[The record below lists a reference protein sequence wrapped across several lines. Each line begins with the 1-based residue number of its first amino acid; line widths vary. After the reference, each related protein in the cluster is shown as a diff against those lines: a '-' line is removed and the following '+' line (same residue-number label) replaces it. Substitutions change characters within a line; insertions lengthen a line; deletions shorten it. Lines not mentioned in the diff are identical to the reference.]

1 MEMNRFAQ
9 RLGFTRY
16 RADEHYRA
24 GLAAFVSRDLE
35 SAIGELRMAVE
46 LLPGHAEYHA
56 ALGFVLLD
64 DKRQRQARESFER
77 ALTLNRYEMLANYGR
92 GIIAYRDK
100 SWLEALNF
108 FNAAYAAQPE
118 RAETEYYLGMI
129 NHRLGRNEEA
139 VTWMESAAEA
149 FAQTG
154 DRRQSH
160 CTAWLR
166 EFHKLLPGG

>member
-1 MEMNRFAQ
+1 MNKLAQ
-9 RLGFTRY
+9 RLGLTRY
-16 RADEHYRA
+16 RADERYRA

-35 SAIGELRMAVE
+35 SAIRELQMAAE
-46 LLPGHAEYHA
+46 LLPSHAEYHA

-64 DKRQRQARESFER
+64 GKRQREARESFKQ

-92 GIIAYRDK
+92 GIIAYRGK

-108 FNAAYAAQPE
+108 FSAAYAAQPE

-129 NHRLGRNEEA
+129 NHRLGRNKEA
-139 VTWMESAAEA
+139 VKWMEAAAAA
-149 FAQTG
+149 FAKTG
-154 DRRQSH
+154 DRRESH

-166 EFHKLLPGG
+166 EFHKLLPGA